1 MNYEFHTSDELE
13 DESPIGDIWVVR
25 AVEHY
30 EVDITA
36 PPPPVLTP
44 GLLAVANL
52 IRSAAPAG
60 DGKRTRVLMTNQ
72 AGIPSVETLP
82 GHWEL
87 HDFGNLVAP
96 QVPQATVLHTALL
109 PGQYD
114 AELKVMPAAPPWSQP
129 RQASPAR
136 KPRKRGKRKHGR
148 TQAERDYTAQ
158 VRDWARGQG
167 MAVADH
173 GRLPARVHLAY
184 ENRPVSPDE

>member
-1 MNYEFHTSDELE
+1 MSYEFHTSDELE

-87 HDFGNLVAP
+87 ADFGNLVAP
-96 QVPQATVLHTALL
+96 QVPQATVLTSRLV

-114 AELKVMPAAPPWSQP
+114 AELTVVPAAKPVRPHLASQP
-129 RQASPAR
+129 R
-136 KPRKRGKRKHGR
+136 KPRKRGKRKPRR
-148 TQAERDYTAQ
+148 TQAQRDYTAQ
-158 VRDWARGQG
+158 VRDWARVNGF
-167 MAVADH
+167 AVADH
-173 GRLPARVHLAY
+173 GRLPASVHLAY